1 MLLKL
6 INPMRRNKIFRR
18 TRFEFDLRDKY
29 TEYLHNMQMN
39 DRIALINKFIE
50 KHKDSKD
57 SDVWIISFLKRIIN
71 SYAYEYGEKLV
82 TDEWSNEKKYL
93 IDDCFEVTM
102 EYFINKSE
110 IRYATNEAFLKVI
123 KDDYVIVYSPDDKE
137 IGSTNNILSFYDF
150 LAQIRE
156 KKLEGYYAVY
166 KEKKIRI
173 VHNGTLEEY
182 PDGLFDKYTNIM
194 FRLV

>member
-1 MLLKL
+1 
-6 INPMRRNKIFRR
+6 MRKNNIFRR

-29 TEYLHNMQMN
+29 TEYLHNMQVN
-39 DRIALINKFIE
+39 DRIAFINKFIE

-57 SDVWIISFLKRIIN
+57 SDVWIISFLKRVIN
-71 SYAYEYGEKLV
+71 NYAHKYGEKLV

-110 IRYATNEAFLKVI
+110 IRYAPNEAFLKVI
-123 KDDYVIVYSPDDKE
+123 KDNYVTVYSPDNNE
-137 IGSTNNILSFYDF
+137 IGVTNNQLSFYDF
-150 LAQIRE
+150 LVQIRE
-156 KKLEGYYAVY
+156 KKLKGYYAVY
-166 KEKKIRI
+166 EGEKIKID
-173 VHNGTLEEY
+173 HNGTLENY
-182 PDGLFDKYTNIM
+182 PDGLFDKYSSIM